1 MPCFH
6 QQQNLQVIKMLLS
19 IRQSISIQKYE
30 EKQIVKFVQLSNQI
44 QLTISKTAG

>member
-19 IRQSISIQKYE
+19 IQKYE
-30 EKQIVKFVQLSNQI
+30 EKQIIKFVQLSNQI

>member
-6 QQQNLQVIKMLLS
+6 QQQILQVIKMLLS
-19 IRQSISIQKYE
+19 IQKYE
-30 EKQIVKFVQLSNQI
+30 EKQIIKFVQLSNQI